1 MSVLV
6 SKCMALC
13 ISSCLRCTFS
23 ACVGRVDTG
32 RVVTDELRVRCNTGN
47 NGLRILCTAL
57 IRLCSVVFG
66 VGVVLGAAGVLVVVI
81 DGGVVLG
88 AGVVLVVVLDV
99 GVVLGVGV
107 VLVMVLAVGVVLGVG
122 VVLVM
127 VLDVG
132 VEFKGRASSKRRVP
146 LSVSVSAGTLVLL
159 IDQARLTMVLSC
171 RPTGDTPG
179 HAYTGQIK

>member
-13 ISSCLRCTFS
+13 ISSCLLCTFS
-23 ACVGRVDTG
+23 ACVGRVDIG

-57 IRLCSVVFG
+57 IRLCSVVLG

-88 AGVVLVVVLDV
+88 VGVVLVV
-99 GVVLGVGV
+99 
-107 VLVMVLAVGVVLGVG
+107 VLAVGVVLGVRG
-122 VVLVM
+122 VLVM
-127 VLDVG
+127 VLDV
-132 VEFKGRASSKRRVP
+132 RASSKRP
-146 LSVSVSAGTLVLL
+146 LPVSVAAGLLVLL

>member
-6 SKCMALC
+6 SECMALC
-13 ISSCLRCTFS
+13 ISSCLLCTLS
-23 ACVGRVDTG
+23 ACVGRVDIG

-47 NGLRILCTAL
+47 TGLRIFRSAST
-57 IRLCSVVFG
+57 RLRWKSGLRLG
-66 VGVVLGAAGVLVVVI
+66 VGEVLSVC
-81 DGGVVLG
+81 VVLG
-88 AGVVLVVVLDV
+88 AGVVLGVGVVLVMVLDV

-107 VLVMVLAVGVVLGVG
+107 VLVMVLN
-122 VVLVM
+122 
-127 VLDVG
+127 VG
-132 VEFKGRASSKRRVP
+132 VELKGRASSKRRVP
-146 LSVSVSAGTLVLL
+146 LSASVSAGTLVLL

>member
-13 ISSCLRCTFS
+13 ISSCLLCTFS
-23 ACVGRVDTG
+23 ACVGRVDIG
-32 RVVTDELRVRCNTGN
+32 RVVTDELRVWCNTGN

-57 IRLCSVVFG
+57 IRLCSVVLG

-88 AGVVLVVVLDV
+88 
-99 GVVLGVGV
+99 VGV
-107 VLVMVLAVGVVLGVG
+107 VLVMVLAVGVVLGVRG
-122 VVLVM
+122 VLVM
-127 VLDVG
+127 VLDV
-132 VEFKGRASSKRRVP
+132 RASSKRRVP
-146 LSVSVSAGTLVLL
+146 LSASVPAGTLVLL

>member
-1 MSVLV
+1 M
-6 SKCMALC
+6 
-13 ISSCLRCTFS
+13 
-23 ACVGRVDTG
+23 G
-32 RVVTDELRVRCNTGN
+32 E
-47 NGLRILCTAL
+47 
-57 IRLCSVVFG
+57 
-66 VGVVLGAAGVLVVVI
+66 VLGA
-81 DGGVVLG
+81 
-88 AGVVLVVVLDV
+88 

-107 VLVMVLAVGVVLGVG
+107 VLVMVLDVGVVLGVG

-146 LSVSVSAGTLVLL
+146 LSASVSAGTLVLL

-171 RPTGDTPG
+171 RPTGDPG

>member
-23 ACVGRVDTG
+23 ACVGRVDIG

-57 IRLCSVVFG
+57 IRLCSVVLG

-88 AGVVLVVVLDV
+88 VGVVLVV
-99 GVVLGVGV
+99 
-107 VLVMVLAVGVVLGVG
+107 VLAVGVVLGVRG
-122 VVLVM
+122 VLVM
-127 VLDVG
+127 VLDV
-132 VEFKGRASSKRRVP
+132 RASSKRP
-146 LSVSVSAGTLVLL
+146 LPVSVAAGLLVLL